1 MDFLYVETAD
11 NLRLQGAYYEPG
23 AKDLCVL
30 FIHGMSGNVI
40 ENYFAD
46 VLGHKLAKNGV
57 GFLYGHN
64 RGYNHINDIAT
75 SKLKDKG
82 GYETKRFG
90 ATYEIFT
97 DCLLDIDAWMEEVR
111 RLGYRR
117 VVLMGHSLGCNKTIY
132 YFSQKKPD
140 DVVGVI
146 LASPPDMIGL
156 IKKPEYQSNSTE
168 LYMEATDNVEK
179 GQPHKLLSSMIWD
192 WYNLSS
198 QTFLSLFSENTEV
211 DNLPILRKPN
221 DFPQLASINVPILG
235 FMGEYDDI
243 AIRTLEE
250 DMDLIE
256 NRAIECPAFTKKYIP
271 KASHTYD
278 GVEENVSEIVLDWL
292 QKTLEWVKS

>member
-1 MDFLYVETAD
+1 MDFCYVRTSD
-11 NLRLQGAYYEPG
+11 DLKLQGVQYEPE
-23 AKDLCVL
+23 AKDVCVL
-30 FIHGMSGNVI
+30 FVHGMSGNMI

-46 VLGHKLAKNGV
+46 LLGQRLAQSGI

-82 GYETKRFG
+82 GYETKRLG

-97 DCLLDIDAWMEEVR
+97 DCLLDIDAWIEEVR
-111 RLGYRR
+111 KLGYRR

-140 DVVGVI
+140 NVVGVI

-156 IKKPEYQSNSTE
+156 VQKPEYQPNSSQ
-168 LYMEATDNVEK
+168 LYQEAKENVAK
-179 GQPHKLLSSMIWD
+179 GQPRELLSSMIWD

-198 QTFLSLFSENTEV
+198 QTFLSLFSENTEI
-211 DNLPILRKPN
+211 DNLPILRKP
-221 DFPQLASINVPILG
+221 DEFPQLASINVPILG

-243 AIRTLEE
+243 VIRTLEE

-256 NRAIECPAFTKKYIP
+256 SRATRCPAFAKKYVP

-278 GVEENVSEIVLDWL
+278 GAEERVSEIVLDWL
-292 QKTLEWVKS
+292 QKTLGLVKS